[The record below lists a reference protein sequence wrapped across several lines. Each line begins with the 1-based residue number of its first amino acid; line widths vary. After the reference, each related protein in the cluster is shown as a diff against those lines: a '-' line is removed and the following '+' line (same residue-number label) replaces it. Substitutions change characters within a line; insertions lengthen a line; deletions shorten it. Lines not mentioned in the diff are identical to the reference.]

1 MSKIGC
7 NVGTPMIKLVL
18 ATTNLHKI
26 REIRAMLK
34 PLYHFDFLTLHD
46 YPNYVPPKE
55 TGKSFEENAFIKAT
69 HAAHALKEWVLAD
82 DSGLV
87 VPALG
92 DEPGVNSARYA
103 GLGSTDKDNR
113 LKLLK
118 ALEELSDSERVGYY
132 VCAMAL
138 ASPDGIQKQVKGT
151 CEGTLL
157 MTPRGGGGF
166 GYDSL
171 FQKYDYSKTFAE
183 IDEETKNKISHRR
196 KALDKLLPTLD
207 LLAHKHQNEL
217 CH

>member
-1 MSKIGC
+1 M
-7 NVGTPMIKLVL
+7 MKLVI

-34 PLYHFDFLTLHD
+34 PLYNFDFLTLHD
-46 YPNYVPPKE
+46 FPTYKPPEE
-55 TGKSFEENAFIKAT
+55 TGASFEENAFLKAT

-87 VPALG
+87 VPSLNN
-92 DEPGVNSARYA
+92 EPGVHSARYA
-103 GLGSTDKDNR
+103 GEGSSDKDNR
-113 LKLLK
+113 LKLLN
-118 ALEELSDSERVGYY
+118 ALEKIEDSERVGYY

-151 CEGTLL
+151 CEGVLL

-207 LLAHKHQNEL
+207 LLAQKHHNEL

>member
-1 MSKIGC
+1 M
-7 NVGTPMIKLVL
+7 MKLVI

-34 PLYHFDFLTLHD
+34 PLYKFDFLTLHD
-46 YPNYVPPKE
+46 FPGYEPPEE
-55 TGKSFEENAFIKAT
+55 TGGTFEENAFLKAT

-92 DEPGVNSARYA
+92 NEPGVHSARYA
-103 GLGSTDKDNR
+103 GEGATDKDNR

-118 ALEELSDSERVGYY
+118 ALEKVDESERIGYY

-166 GYDSL
+166 GYDPL

-196 KALDKLLPTLD
+196 KALDKLLPTID
-207 LLAHKHQNEL
+207 LLAQKHQNEV